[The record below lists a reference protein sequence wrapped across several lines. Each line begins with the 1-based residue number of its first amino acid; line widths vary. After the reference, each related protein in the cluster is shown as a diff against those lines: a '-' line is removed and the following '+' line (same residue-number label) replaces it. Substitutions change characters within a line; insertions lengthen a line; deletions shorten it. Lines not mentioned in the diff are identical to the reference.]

1 MKTDN
6 IRIKRK
12 NSDFLLYGF
21 LYLLLMIVGIFLTGL
36 PFLSFAPNGSGARIF
51 LTVLGVLCIGA
62 GGTLYG
68 MLLYRGLC
76 PLDAL
81 VITNKGLTDHLVG
94 GREGVYIEW
103 TNVSSMKIYG
113 LSKSPMLGLSL
124 ENNESYLSHLSGRDE
139 RLARSNLDVGMPIV
153 SIAQRDVFLPIG
165 ELKNLFSRMIKG
177 AISWENYSTQ
187 GKKPSKPTEPQTAP
201 SETPKQVRTKPVD
214 PQPDFSQ
221 PDFSQPTFAQPDFSQ
236 PDFLKQ
242 AFTLSD
248 LSQPTFAQP
257 DFSQPEPQQS
267 SADEFRPIR
276 TQDAPTRS
284 FSPVEPPKDEF
295 LFETLSDDEITLPS
309 EPPVQP
315 AKPKNNDSQEEIVL
329 LDIDN
334 D

>member
-51 LTVLGVLCIGA
+51 LIVLGVLCIGA

-81 VITNKGLTDHLVG
+81 IITNKGLTDHLVG
-94 GREGVYIEW
+94 GRDGVYIEW

-124 ENNESYLSHLSGRDE
+124 EDNESYLSHLNGRDE
-139 RLARSNLDVGMPIV
+139 RLARANLDVGMPIV

-187 GKKPSKPTEPQTAP
+187 GKKPAKPT
-201 SETPKQVRTKPVD
+201 D
-214 PQPDFSQ
+214 PQSFPPEAPQ
-221 PDFSQPTFAQPDFSQ
+221 QVHTRPVEP
-236 PDFLKQ
+236 
-242 AFTLSD
+242 
-248 LSQPTFAQP
+248 
-257 DFSQPEPQQS
+257 QPEPQQPTGG
-267 SADEFRPIR
+267 FRPVR
-276 TQDAPTRS
+276 PQTEA
-284 FSPVEPPKDEF
+284 EPPAQPPKAETF
-295 LFETLSDDEITLPS
+295 LFETLSDDEPLVPS
-309 EPPVQP
+309 EPPVQTQENP
-315 AKPKNNDSQEEIVL
+315 TQTNNSQEEIVL